1 MHPLE
6 KVRILVVDD
15 KPDKAMAIES
25 IVTEL
30 GDVVTAHSGKDA
42 LRCLMS
48 QTFAVILLD
57 VNMPVMDG
65 FETAELIRNRETSQR
80 TPIIFIT
87 SFYDADV
94 HKARAYTLGAVD
106 YILAPVIPEVLKAK
120 VSVFVEL
127 YRKTEEVR
135 LRADERVQL
144 MQEQMAR
151 VAAEAARAAAVESER
166 RAAFLAEASR
176 LLASSLEYEAT
187 LQRVA
192 QLTVPEVSD
201 YCAVSM
207 VKDDGELHCL
217 AVAHY
222 DPEKAAYARAAG
234 NRYRPDPEDPLPRVI
249 RTGTPVLVQDI
260 NDDLLKRSG
269 IQGVHL
275 DVIRHLGLKSYMIVP
290 LCARE
295 RTLGALTF
303 ATAESDRQLNQKD
316 LALAEDLGR
325 RAATAIDNARLYNEA
340 QQANRMKD
348 DFLAVVSHEL
358 RTPLTPILG
367 WTKML
372 RNDSFDAESMSHAL
386 EIIERNARAQ
396 AKLIEDLLDVSR
408 IITGKLRLNV
418 RSIDMISLLD
428 NSIDSLRPAA
438 DAKEIE
444 IKKDFVVDFISLNAD
459 AERLQQI
466 FWNLL
471 SNAIKFTPHGGAIEV
486 KCFEADGN
494 INVQIRDS
502 GRGISSKF
510 LPYVFERFR
519 QADSSTTRAFG
530 GLGIGLAIVR
540 HLAELHGGT
549 VVADS
554 PGENQ
559 GATFTVSLPAS
570 KASRASVA
578 KMDSAMTQRKP
589 SPVRCLEGLQLLIV
603 DDEPDTRE
611 LLSKI
616 FEQQGA
622 QVFEAASAHEA
633 LDRLERCKP
642 DLVVS
647 DIGMA
652 GLDGYNLIR
661 RIRAQDGR
669 YSKIPAIA
677 LTAYAREE
685 DKATALAAGFHAHI
699 PKPIDPSALVSS
711 VSRLVREGQE
721 ADSKS

>member
-1 MHPLE
+1 MHPME

-15 KPDKAMAIES
+15 KPDKAMAIEA
-25 IVTEL
+25 IVAEL
-30 GDVVTAHSGKDA
+30 GDVVKAHSGKDA

-48 QTFAVILLD
+48 QQFAVILLD

-151 VAAEAARAAAVESER
+151 VAAEAGRAAAVESER

-192 QLTVPEVSD
+192 QLTVPEISD
-201 YCAVSM
+201 YCAVTM
-207 VKDDGELHCL
+207 VKDDGELQCL
-217 AVAHY
+217 AVAHN
-222 DPEKAAYARAAG
+222 DPEKAAFAREAG
-234 NRYRPDPEDPLPRVI
+234 NRYRPDSEDPLPRVI

-260 NDDLLKRSG
+260 NDEMLKAAG
-269 IQGVHL
+269 IQGEQLEV
-275 DVIRHLGLKSYMIVP
+275 VRRLGLKSYIIVP
-290 LCARE
+290 LRARE

-303 ATAESDRQLNQKD
+303 ATAESNRQLNQKD
-316 LALAEDLGR
+316 LALGEDLGR
-325 RAATAIDNARLYNEA
+325 RAAIAIDNARLYNEA

-372 RNDSFDAESMSHAL
+372 RNDPFDAESTAHAL

-418 RSIDMISLLD
+418 RPLDMISMLD

-438 DAKEIE
+438 DAKEIQ
-444 IKKDFVVDFISLNAD
+444 IKKEFAVDFLSLSAD
-459 AERLQQI
+459 SERLQQI

-471 SNAIKFTPHGGAIEV
+471 SNAIKFTPHNGTITV
-486 KCFEADGN
+486 KAFEADGN
-494 INVQIRDS
+494 LNVQIRDT
-502 GRGISSKF
+502 GRGISAKF
-510 LPYVFERFR
+510 LPFVFERFR

-549 VVADS
+549 VIADS

-559 GATFTVSLPAS
+559 GATFTVVLPAS
-570 KASRASVA
+570 KQSRQSVS
-578 KMDSAMTQRKP
+578 KMDSAAAARKP
-589 SPVRCLEGLQLLIV
+589 AGPPTRCLEGLQLLIV

-633 LDRLERCKP
+633 LDRLQRCTP

-652 GLDGYNLIR
+652 GIDGYNLMR

-669 YSKIPAIA
+669 YAKIPAIA

-685 DKATALAAGFHAHI
+685 DKATALAAGFHAHM
-699 PKPIDPSALVSS
+699 PKPVDPTALVSS
-711 VSRLVREGQE
+711 VSRLVRERQE
-721 ADSKS
+721 AN